1 MDLLP
6 KIELGRTGLRV
17 SRLAFG
23 TGTHGVGGHS
33 DQSALGVRGLADLLL
48 AGFNAGINFWDSAD
62 AYGTHPH
69 IRQALKSVERDRVV
83 VLTKTM
89 SRDPARVTRDVD
101 RYLQELGIDELDVV
115 LLHFISRP
123 DWPNHNRPAM
133 EALSQAKEAGKVRA
147 VGVSCHSL
155 GALKAAVR
163 SEWAEVVMARINFDG
178 TQMDA
183 RPART
188 EPVLSALHAVGIGVV
203 GMKVLGAGRLTREVK
218 PALGYVLSLGSVHT
232 VTIGMTNRHQLAENL
247 DVMAQHR

>member
-1 MDLLP
+1 MDLHP

-155 GALKAAVR
+155 
-163 SEWAEVVMARINFDG
+163 
-178 TQMDA
+178 
-183 RPART
+183 
-188 EPVLSALHAVGIGVV
+188 
-203 GMKVLGAGRLTREVK
+203 
-218 PALGYVLSLGSVHT
+218 
-232 VTIGMTNRHQLAENL
+232 
-247 DVMAQHR
+247 